1 MHGRA
6 LYNSPA
12 MKTALAVLLTLAAA
26 QAPSPSA
33 APSPTG
39 SKIWIGRAAEFEEY
53 LRTAPID
60 HVKEVG
66 SGVTH
71 PWHAFFKPGGLAG
84 GAIFKKLP
92 PGIRSGFW
100 ESYKSEIAAYELD
113 KLLAMDMVPPTVE
126 RR

>member
-53 LRTAPID
+53 LRTATIG
-60 HVKEVG
+60 HHAR
-66 SGVTH
+66 H
-71 PWHAFFKPGGLAG
+71 PAG
-84 GAIFKKLP
+84 G
-92 PGIRSGFW
+92 
-100 ESYKSEIAAYELD
+100 
-113 KLLAMDMVPPTVE
+113 
-126 RR
+126 